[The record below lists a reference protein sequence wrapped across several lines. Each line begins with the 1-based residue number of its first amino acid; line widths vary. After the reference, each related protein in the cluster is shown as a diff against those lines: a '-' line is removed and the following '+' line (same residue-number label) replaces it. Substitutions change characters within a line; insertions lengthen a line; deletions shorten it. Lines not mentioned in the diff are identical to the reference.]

1 MRSDVEQRVKLHRCN
16 AALDMPWAMIVGQ
29 VTRLEAGENARDR
42 ERDHIKPSSLSCRV
56 RCSNPASLISI
67 DTISISGERL
77 LEPKLM

>member
-1 MRSDVEQRVKLHRCN
+1 LSVKL
-16 AALDMPWAMIVGQ
+16 
-29 VTRLEAGENARDR
+29 LEAGENARDR
-42 ERDHIKPSSLSCRV
+42 ERDRIKPSSLSCRV